1 MREIMTTGRLAE
13 IGRDVRS
20 RIRRMFDVPLEAN
33 ATPLE
38 IAHAALE
45 DIEGRLQ
52 PAGRGVRV
60 LPCSR
65 ITVRLRPTSDRA
77 ALDATF
83 SRFEDRVRAR
93 LRELGCEP
101 PAGFEVKVAVMKK
114 VPGEWPD
121 NQLFAV
127 DYHTAAPSRIES
139 AASTAAP
146 AAVHFTIVKG
156 ASAKKAYTFS
166 EPLISIGR
174 TADPTDDLGRVRR
187 NRLAFLDTVDGVTE
201 TVGRAHARLQFDEAR
216 HQYLLFDEGS
226 SNGTSIARGSTTI
239 HVPARDPRGVRVASG
254 DEIHLGRAV
263 VRISFD
269 GEER

>member
-1 MREIMTTGRLAE
+1 MTNGRLAE
-13 IGRDVRS
+13 IGRDMRS
-20 RIRRMFDVPLEAN
+20 RIRRLFDAPLEAN

-38 IAHAALE
+38 IAHAVLE
-45 DIEGRLQ
+45 DIESRLQ

-60 LPCSR
+60 LPCAR
-65 ITVRLRPTSDRA
+65 ITIRLRPAADRA

-83 SRFEDRVRAR
+83 SRFEERVRAR
-93 LRELGCEP
+93 LLELGCEP
-101 PAGFEVKVAVMKK
+101 PPGFEVKAAVMKK
-114 VPGEWPD
+114 VPADWPES
-121 NQLFAV
+121 QLFAV
-127 DYHTAAPSRIES
+127 DYHANTAPARVEA

-146 AAVHFTIVKG
+146 ATVHLTIVKG
-156 ASAKKAYTFS
+156 ASPKKAYTFS

-201 TVGRAHARLQFDEAR
+201 TVGRAHARLQYDEAR

-239 HVPARDPRGVRVASG
+239 HVPARDPRGVRLASG

-263 VRISFD
+263 VRVNFD
-269 GEER
+269 TERQ

>member
-1 MREIMTTGRLAE
+1 MTNGRLAE

-20 RIRRMFDVPLEAN
+20 RIRRLFDAPLEAN

-45 DIEGRLQ
+45 DIESRLQ

-60 LPCSR
+60 LPCAR
-65 ITVRLRPTSDRA
+65 ITIRLRPAADRA

-83 SRFEDRVRAR
+83 SRFEERVRAR
-93 LRELGCEP
+93 LGELGCEP
-101 PAGFEVKVAVMKK
+101 PPGFDVKVAVMKK
-114 VPGEWPD
+114 VPADWPE

-127 DYHTAAPSRIES
+127 DYHATGPARVEA
-139 AASTAAP
+139 AASSAAP
-146 AAVHFTIVKG
+146 ATVHLTIVKG
-156 ASAKKAYTFS
+156 ASAKKAYSFT

-187 NRLAFLDTVDGVTE
+187 NRLAFLDTIDGVTE
-201 TVGRAHARLQFDEAR
+201 TVGRAHARLQYDDTR
-216 HQYLLFDEGS
+216 RQYLLFDDGS

-239 HVPARDPRGVRVASG
+239 HVPARDPRGVRLASG

-263 VRISFD
+263 VRVSFD
-269 GEER
+269 TERQ

>member
-1 MREIMTTGRLAE
+1 MTTGRLAE

-20 RIRRMFDVPLEAN
+20 RIRRLFDAPLEAN

-38 IAHAALE
+38 VAHAALE

-60 LPCSR
+60 LPCAR
-65 ITVRLRPTSDRA
+65 ITIRLRPAADRA

-83 SRFEDRVRAR
+83 SRFEQRVRAR
-93 LRELGCEP
+93 LAELGCELP
-101 PAGFEVKVAVMKK
+101 PGFDVRVAVMKR
-114 VPGEWPD
+114 VPAEWPES
-121 NQLFAV
+121 QLFAV
-127 DYHTAAPSRIES
+127 DYHATAPARIE
-139 AASTAAP
+139 AAANTAAP
-146 AAVHFTIVKG
+146 ATVHLTIVKG
-156 ASAKKAYTFS
+156 ASPKKAYTFT

-201 TVGRAHARLQFDEAR
+201 TVGRAHARLQYDGAR

-263 VRISFD
+263 VRVSF
-269 GEER
+269 EP